1 MDGLAIVEVEFTH
14 KVDTLSRKILCHT
27 LRGIYPRKR
36 PNRDGKAEADVSLRK
51 QIKANES
58 IRKESRMKV
67 KMEYLIGKLVFWSAV
82 LCLSPR
88 SITDVPL
95 SV

>member
-1 MDGLAIVEVEFTH
+1 MDGLAIVEVKFMH

-27 LRGIYPRKR
+27 LRGIYPRER
-36 PNRDGKAEADVSLRK
+36 RNRDGKAEADVSLRK

-67 KMEYLIGKLVFWSAV
+67 KMEYLIGNSSSGARFFLIGLIQGDLV
-82 LCLSPR
+82 
-88 SITDVPL
+88 
-95 SV
+95 